1 MPSQPCRDRDVDAT
15 CAAECAAVRQ
25 LSVSEMVITGRG
37 ANGLGVEA
45 GAGSSDFP
53 FFYFPAPV
61 KHPGCD
67 PKNHLIRRTGPGPN
81 AKRECLFV
89 RTAVCCCLLSR
100 PLRDTIHTVD
110 TRRRRR
116 YRDTGNGVS
125 RYYGTVRSVENGVS
139 WAGMNSS
146 ISK

>member
-61 KHPGCD
+61 MRQASRIAGCD
-67 PKNHLIRRTGPGPN
+67 PKNHLIRVRDLTRN
-81 AKRECLFV
+81 AS
-89 RTAVCCCLLSR
+89 VC
-100 PLRDTIHTVD
+100 
-110 TRRRRR
+110 
-116 YRDTGNGVS
+116 
-125 RYYGTVRSVENGVS
+125 
-139 WAGMNSS
+139 
-146 ISK
+146 